1 MPGSTEIE
9 LVEVLQTFC
18 AGFADHDADAV
29 SRLFAPDSGL
39 TVVTSEQPLLRGPDE
54 TRAFLDRYAAGS
66 TTYSWNWDRHDVTVA
81 GTVAWLLAEGTET
94 ATSDD
99 GAEQHVYRMTMVF
112 ERRDDGWKI
121 RHVHGSSPH

>member
-1 MPGSTEIE
+1 MPGTIEVE

-18 AGFADHDADAV
+18 AGFANHDADAV
-29 SRLFAPDSGL
+29 SRLFAPDSDL
-39 TVVTSEQPLLRGPDE
+39 TVVTSEQPLLRGPE
-54 TRAFLDRYAAGS
+54 EMRAFLERYAAGS

-94 ATSDD
+94 ATSD
-99 GAEQHVYRMTMVF
+99 GRAEQHAYRMTMVF